1 MGAVLKRRLAWAA
14 TAALVFLALAAAD
27 LALRSRSA
35 LNLALRYEAWAANPA
50 ARAAWLDSE
59 FAPRFK
65 KLDAEAAAGKLPGPD
80 VQRARTLLTAEKEF
94 LLAESSTKLA
104 YTWYKTAAYEFR
116 LPFNPWAAE
125 AKRRLPGALAA
136 WRAELAAAGHKPEP
150 WMTE

>member
-35 LNLALRYEAWAANPA
+35 LRTAQRYEAWAADPA
-50 ARAAWLDSE
+50 AKAAWLDAE
-59 FAPRFK
+59 FAPRFA

-80 VQRARTLLTAEKEF
+80 ARRARTLLEAEKEF
-94 LLAESSTKLA
+94 LLAESSAKLA

-116 LPFNPWAAE
+116 LPVNPWAAE
-125 AKRRLPGALAA
+125 AGRRLPGALAA
-136 WRAELAAAGHKPEP
+136 WRAELAAAGLKPEP